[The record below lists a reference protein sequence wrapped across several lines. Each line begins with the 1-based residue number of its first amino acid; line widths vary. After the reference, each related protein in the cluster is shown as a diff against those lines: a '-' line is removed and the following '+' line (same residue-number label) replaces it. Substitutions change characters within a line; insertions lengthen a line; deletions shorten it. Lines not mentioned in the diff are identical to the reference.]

1 MKGNS
6 CMRSLVSILLVGCT
20 ILSGHVVWSQTT
32 TTPVATTPVSRPT
45 TTADSKTQLG
55 GILSTRYN
63 VDEYA
68 RLSLDIKEI
77 RNRMDSNTNN
87 DGSATSA
94 LEIYVDGLNANDAT
108 TGLKKSLQKLALNLA
123 VKEPK
128 TPPFLYQLYGLTGA
142 SSTHL
147 NVDIE
152 SQAKYVDA
160 FIRQVFETQP
170 EFASDAIL
178 ATDVW
183 MVAAD
188 FIYNAIYNCAATTA
202 ADDPDAVQLSPGG
215 FDEFIALYIG
225 VDQSMGS
232 ADGHSLY
239 ALAQFMDDQFEVY
252 ADNEE
257 RVPEAVINTRIVLL
271 YQEAANALSTPGA
284 CTKDATPDLA
294 SHLYNLGHQMVM
306 EMVKLLFQGL
316 IFSLAQQEMGGI
328 RVYSKALIPQL
339 SQCRPSLYKK
349 LSKELLQL
357 FDNDP
362 DVESLDIERVE
373 VILDALRD
381 AMPCFGFYCEELGNV
396 AGIAGFD
403 LGCDK
408 ENRPFPMFA
417 GYRASS
423 DVSVVR
429 IFYRC
434 LHMCVLKPLLRPS
447 PYTHAPLLSLVLLLK
462 LLLGISSGF
471 GCASIGNFN
480 TAPIQ
485 FLCPI
490 SIHVRSQCSQG
501 TGRRFTTRVCVAARY
516 CIEQGAFQ
524 CRAFV

>member
-1 MKGNS
+1 LKDRNSNMKWTS
-6 CMRSLVSILLVGCT
+6 SHSLVSFLGCT
-20 ILSGHVVWSQTT
+20 ILSGHVAWSQTT
-32 TTPVATTPVSRPT
+32 TTPAPAATTPAITPVSRPT
-45 TTADSKTQLG
+45 TAGTKTQLG
-55 GILSTRYN
+55 GILATRYN

-68 RLSLDIKEI
+68 RLSLDIKDI
-77 RNRMDSNTNN
+77 RNRLENN
-87 DGSATSA
+87 ANAGNGSA

-108 TGLKKSLQKLALNLA
+108 TGLKRSLQKLALDLS

-152 SQAKYVDA
+152 GQAKYIDL
-160 FIRQVFETQP
+160 FIRQVLETQP

-188 FIYNAIYNCAATTA
+188 FVYNAIYNCAATTM

-215 FDEFIALYIG
+215 FDEFIALWIG
-225 VDQSMGS
+225 VDQTMGS

-252 ADNEE
+252 ADNVE

-284 CTKDATPDLA
+284 CTKDVTPDLA
-294 SHLYNLGHQMVM
+294 AHLYNLGHQIVT

-316 IFSLAQQEMGGI
+316 IFSLAEQEMGGI

-339 SQCRPSLYKK
+339 SQCRPSIYKK

-357 FDNDP
+357 FDDDV

-373 VILDALRD
+373 TILDALRD

-403 LGCDK
+403 LGCK
-408 ENRPFPMFA
+408 VTEPNGRPFPNFA

-423 DVSVVR
+423 DVDVVR
-429 IFYRC
+429 IAYFC
-434 LHMCVLKPLLRPS
+434 CSPVSELHSCRI
-447 PYTHAPLLSLVLLLK
+447 SLCTIMSLLLH
-462 LLLGISSGF
+462 
-471 GCASIGNFN
+471 CR
-480 TAPIQ
+480 
-485 FLCPI
+485 CY
-490 SIHVRSQCSQG
+490 
-501 TGRRFTTRVCVAARY
+501 Y
-516 CIEQGAFQ
+516 C
-524 CRAFV
+524 